1 MNEHVHICALTLHPP
16 KPAFMHL
23 PIKAARQFWVGLF
36 EKAISD
42 AWFGAKILSRQCD
55 RREKGTKIMAKSG
68 QIQI

>member
-1 MNEHVHICALTLHPP
+1 
-16 KPAFMHL
+16 MHL

-42 AWFGAKILSRQCD
+42 AWFGAKTLSRQCD